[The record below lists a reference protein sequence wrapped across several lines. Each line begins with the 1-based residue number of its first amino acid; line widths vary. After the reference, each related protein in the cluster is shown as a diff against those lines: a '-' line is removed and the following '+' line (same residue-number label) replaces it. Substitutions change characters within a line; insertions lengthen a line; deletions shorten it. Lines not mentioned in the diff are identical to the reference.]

1 MAINTPTGW
10 DEELK
15 SRLEGLTDEQKDK
28 LFELLIED
36 KKLREDKSGWK
47 AEKLIN
53 SELKYF
59 DEIINGIET
68 IKKSIDNVIY
78 QRPIFVNS
86 FNNILDG
93 VNDAVDYFKS
103 DIDEWKNSNK
113 NTTSS
118 DIKADIQ
125 DILKYG
131 LNRSGWINTL
141 MRILSYSRNLFIK
154 DKMEEHW
161 IDVSLLENI
170 CSNVEKMLDENNIK
184 VIVPTVLVDK
194 FDKNLHEYKNGD
206 TWIDKYFPDIS
217 TRDYKWFIFEII
229 SLGYEIKDEEGNII
243 KSEKPTVYYI

>member
-1 MAINTPTGW
+1 
-10 DEELK
+10 
-15 SRLEGLTDEQKDK
+15 
-28 LFELLIED
+28 
-36 KKLREDKSGWK
+36 
-47 AEKLIN
+47 
-53 SELKYF
+53 LKYF

-154 DKMEEHW
+154 DKMEEH
-161 IDVSLLENI
+161 
-170 CSNVEKMLDENNIK
+170 
-184 VIVPTVLVDK
+184 
-194 FDKNLHEYKNGD
+194 
-206 TWIDKYFPDIS
+206 
-217 TRDYKWFIFEII
+217 
-229 SLGYEIKDEEGNII
+229 
-243 KSEKPTVYYI
+243 